1 MKNLQINEK
10 TAKEIYPGA
19 SEALKAILVE
29 TFGKKLF
36 RKKEYTDFE
45 TFDDLCQAIGTTE
58 IEFNKKWDPTVFDP
72 STIAFEKLKVC
83 TRAYN
88 PDWKFNAY
96 DTNQLKY
103 YPWFEVLSSG
113 FGFSVTY
120 YYYDYS
126 FTTVGSRLCFE
137 SAEKATH
144 AGRTFLKLFED
155 FITAKY

>member
-113 FGFSVTY
+113 FGFSVRVA
-120 YYYDYS
+120 S
-126 FTTVGSRLCFE
+126 SLSRLRVSVRAFAL
-137 SAEKATH
+137 SLQRKLLTPAAP
-144 AGRTFLKLFED
+144 FLSYLK
-155 FITAKY
+155 IS

>member
-10 TAKEIYPGA
+10 TAQEIYPEA

-29 TFGKKLF
+29 TFGKKCF
-36 RKKEYTDFE
+36 QKKDYTDFK
-45 TFDDLCQAIGTTE
+45 TFNDLCQAIGTTE
-58 IEFNKKWDPTVFDP
+58 IEFNKKWDPAEFDP

-96 DTNQLKY
+96 DTNQRKY
-103 YPWFEVLSSG
+103 YPYFEVLSSG
-113 FGFSVTY
+113 FGFSGTY
-120 YYYDYS
+120 YGYGDAAA
-126 FTTVGSRLCFE
+126 TVGSRLCFE
-137 SAEKATH
+137 SAEKAAH

-155 FITAKY
+155 FITAIY

>member
-1 MKNLQINEK
+1 MELKINEK

-19 SEALKAILVE
+19 PEAVKTILVE
-29 TFGKKLF
+29 TFGKKIF
-36 RKKEYTDFE
+36 RKTEYTDFE

-58 IEFNKKWDPTVFDP
+58 IEFNKKWDPAEFDP

-96 DTNQLKY
+96 DTNQRKH
-103 YPWFEVLSSG
+103 YPYFEVLSSG
-113 FGFSVTY
+113 FGLSGAG
-120 YYYDYS
+120 YYYDYADTS
-126 FTTVGSRLCFE
+126 VGSRLCFE
-137 SAEKATH
+137 SAEKAAH

-155 FITAKY
+155 FITAIY